1 EQLSPALAEIEVH
14 LRKVQGRIEHV
25 GGLAT
30 LQAGLEMAALDRPF
44 GARRAGE
51 QVVGKGG
58 AHAKRGRA
66 TQKIAPAK
74 LSLRDVSAE
83 KFEFIGHAGL
93 LLTLLV
99 RPDGRC
105 FFFLVRNNDRKVKP
119 CARPNAT

>member
-1 EQLSPALAEIEVH
+1 ADLQGPGLGIRTGLDRFRDAIFQRAVRLHVDEQLSPALAEIEVH

-83 KFEFIGHAGL
+83 KFE
-93 LLTLLV
+93 
-99 RPDGRC
+99 
-105 FFFLVRNNDRKVKP
+105 
-119 CARPNAT
+119 